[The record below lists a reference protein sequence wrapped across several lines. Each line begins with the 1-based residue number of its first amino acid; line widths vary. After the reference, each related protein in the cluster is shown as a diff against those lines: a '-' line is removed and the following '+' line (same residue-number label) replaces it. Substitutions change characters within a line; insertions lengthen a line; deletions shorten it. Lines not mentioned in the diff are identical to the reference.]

1 MTNLEAVKGTVGLN
15 YPLDA
20 NTYQKAMID
29 AGIVPDAAYSKEQEK
44 AVDVCAASLILTLL
58 TSPDLR
64 EGGYQVSLTDR
75 ATLLNVRKAILSKYG
90 LPSGNGPVI
99 SGAATYL
106 W

>member
-20 NTYQKAMID
+20 SVYSKAMID
-29 AGIVPDAAYSKEQEK
+29 AAIEPEGVYSKENAK

-64 EGGYQVSLTDR
+64 EGGYQVTLADR
-75 ATLLNVRKAILSKYG
+75 TVLLNVRKALLSKHG
-90 LPSGNGPVI
+90 IATGTGPVI